1 MNHVALGPG
10 RRRIAPRGSTC
21 GGRPTRIPTVRA
33 ARATVLI
40 GLSLAAPSRSF
51 AQEHIALPQGDLGQS
66 SFLDGTGGPGLLT
79 HVAASLDDGQR
90 FTGPDG
96 QTLPG
101 DNSLVAV
108 VVAAHVAYLLPINV
122 LGGYAG
128 IELIVPVVPYLR
140 VQSPAGAATTSG
152 VGDLTFGPLVFELP
166 EFTLLGRPFSSRFSV
181 DITAPSGRYSATAT
195 VNVSN
200 HVWSVDPYYAFTWL
214 LTDKLETSVRLH
226 YSWNSTN
233 SDPGAGYEATTIQ
246 PGQAF
251 HMNAGVSY
259 EVVPPLRAGVAGY
272 FLRQTTDA
280 HANGEPVAGSRE
292 RVAAVGPGLLAIAAG
307 TQILATAYWE
317 FAVENRPA
325 GSVFLLSALKPW

>member
-1 MNHVALGPG
+1 MNNSVSTD
-10 RRRIAPRGSTC
+10 RRRRVVLQRASM
-21 GGRPTRIPTVRA
+21 VQA
-33 ARATVLI
+33 ARATVLV
-40 GLSLAAPSRSF
+40 GLSLAISSRSF

-79 HVAASLDDGQR
+79 HVAASLDDAWR

-96 QTLPG
+96 QTIPG
-101 DNSLVAV
+101 NNSLVAF
-108 VVAAHVAYLLPINV
+108 VVAAHLAYLIPIKV

-128 IELIVPVVPYLR
+128 VELIVPVVPYLR

-152 VGDLTFGPLVFELP
+152 VGDLTFGPLVFQLP
-166 EFTLLGRPFSSRFSV
+166 ELTLLGRPFSSRFSL
-181 DITAPSGRYSATAT
+181 DITPPTGRYDSAAL

-200 HVWSVDPYYAFTWL
+200 HVWSVDPYYAFTWR

-246 PGQAF
+246 PGQSF

-259 EVVPPLRAGVAGY
+259 EVVPLLRAGIAGY
-272 FLRQTTDA
+272 FLQQTTDA
-280 HANGEPVAGSRE
+280 RGNGEPVAGSRE
-292 RVAAVGPGLLAIAAG
+292 RVAALGPGLMAIAGGA
-307 TQILATAYWE
+307 QILATAYWE
-317 FAVENRPA
+317 FAAENRPA
-325 GSVFLLSALKPW
+325 GSVFLLSVLKPW